1 MKKLNLACGGV
12 FITSNDWINLDY
24 VSSGTHVQAANLLET
39 LPFESNSISLVYSSH
54 FLEHIPLHQV
64 PSFLRECHRVLE
76 PGGVIRLVLPDF
88 EEMCREY
95 LSQLDRC
102 DYTKAKLCVID
113 IIDQCVR
120 LESGGELAKIYRE
133 YPQDLAGNDQIRDYL
148 YSRNGQYLTLPSALS
163 QSRRFTKLINLL
175 AKPNLFIKKL
185 VYQLNMARINIIIY
199 LLPKAFREQNVS
211 LAGIGE
217 RHHWLWDY
225 YQLKCLLDEVGFN
238 NVQRWNFNT
247 SQIDGFP
254 FKPLDTNIDNHP
266 RKGKLSMY
274 IEAIKT

>member
-12 FITSNDWINLDY
+12 YITSNDWINLDY
-24 VSSGTHVQAANLLET
+24 VSSDTHVQAANLLET

-54 FLEHIPLHQV
+54 FFEHIPLHQV

-95 LSQLDRC
+95 LSQLDRG

-113 IIDQCVR
+113 IVDQCVR
-120 LESGGELAKIYRE
+120 LESGGELAKIYRK
-133 YPQDLAGNDQIRDYL
+133 YSQDLAGNDQIRDYL
-148 YSRNGQYLTLPSALS
+148 YSRNGQYLPLSSALS
-163 QSRRFTKLINLL
+163 QSTRSSKLINLL
-175 AKPNLFIKKL
+175 TKPNLFIKKFI
-185 VYQLNMARINIIIY
+185 YQLDRVRINILIS

-211 LAGIGE
+211 LASIGE

-238 NVQRWNFNT
+238 NVQRWDFNT
-247 SQIDGFP
+247 SQIDDFP
-254 FKPLDTNIDNHP
+254 FQPLDANSDKQP
-266 RKGKLSMY
+266 RKGQQSMY
-274 IEAIKT
+274 LEAMK